1 MSLSSLKVGKNVYQ
15 WHGRTYLVSSLAW
28 LRQLATKL
36 GVMEQYNVVKDQE
49 MQTMIHNQEN
59 VNIENVSPGWAN
71 SPSFS
76 PLATNS
82 PLNSPYNSPN
92 DPNGTSMGINTQK
105 FLMLFLVSPQPQT
118 LTLDFAAKVIH
129 GIHQVEKTRLT
140 RVRRLYDIANIL
152 QSLGLIR
159 KVSLTDGRGKK
170 PAYQYIGPDV
180 STIELSEDEKRGMP
194 ATRQKNSLLAVG
206 RSLSLTEAPP
216 SPGTTSASKRARSL
230 SEERQAEGPSKLT
243 RARSESRVDTAG
255 FSKGSQ
261 NRADLPGWTQGGH
274 IRMDTTGGRP
284 TSQVETDGSS
294 PTSLLDL
301 GEVCG
306 VERQRLE
313 EPGQVSIL
321 MKPPTPGRPPSR
333 KKHLLQRYYSDSA
346 LLSTSV
352 PVPKP
357 DTPHTFTSPKPVPL
371 TPVSFNNLNSPHP
384 SPLGGGQQASPGGP
398 ARALSLHTVP
408 QSPRTN
414 YSPLHPSPLTKPTV
428 QPPVSPRVR
437 TPMRSPITPRDLR
450 NSSILP
456 PNSPT
461 GRSKMITC
469 SPMGPVGRSLLSSPA
484 SPRAPMD
491 LTVRHQRP
499 QGRSPLASRA
509 LNLPPSPQQQ
519 VPSTPPSS
527 TIRVTTAPQEK
538 SPLLR
543 AYLANS
549 KTKSFFT
556 PINSPSNLTLEEGV
570 SVLPPDI
577 NDTMSN
583 GSTTLSL
590 LSNSPSPPT
599 NSTSPDGST
608 TSSSASSST
617 SELDG
622 ILGGKLPTPRAPP
635 RPLPRSV
642 ETPLDFSGLLL
653 PLQASDQRGPSLREL
668 QTPRSFSAPSRPPL
682 TPSRPPN

>member
-1 MSLSSLKVGKNVYQ
+1 MSKVGKNVYQ
-15 WHGRTYLVSSLAW
+15 WHGRTFLLQSLAW
-28 LRQLATKL
+28 LRQLAIKL
-36 GVMEQYNVVKDQE
+36 GMDEQYRVAREQE
-49 MQTMIHNQEN
+49 IQMMIHNQEN
-59 VNIENVSPGWAN
+59 VNIENVSPVTPGT
-71 SPSFS
+71 PLTPTFS
-76 PLATNS
+76 PLASPS
-82 PLNSPYNSPN
+82 PLSSPLMSPYNSPN

-105 FLMLFLVSPQPQT
+105 FLMLFLVTPAPQT

-140 RVRRLYDIANIL
+140 RIRRLYDIANIL

-159 KVSLTDGRGKK
+159 KVSLTDGQGKK

-230 SEERQAEGPSKLT
+230 SEERQA
-243 RARSESRVDTAG
+243 
-255 FSKGSQ
+255 
-261 NRADLPGWTQGGH
+261 DLPGRMQGGH
-274 IRMDTTGGRP
+274 IRMDTAGGK
-284 TSQVETDGSS
+284 TDASQVETDGSS
-294 PTSLLDL
+294 PLLDH

-313 EPGQVSIL
+313 EPSQGSIL

-333 KKHLLQRYYSDSA
+333 KKHLLQRCYSDSA
-346 LLSTSV
+346 LLSTSM

-357 DTPHTFTSPKPVPL
+357 NTPHTFTSPKPVSISLVPP
-371 TPVSFNNLNSPHP
+371 TFNNHTSSPVH
-384 SPLGGGQQASPGGP
+384 GQGSPGGP
-398 ARALSLHTVP
+398 ARALSLHAAVPQRTNAVP

-491 LTVRHQRP
+491 LTVRQQRP

-519 VPSTPPSS
+519 VPSTPPS
-527 TIRVTTAPQEK
+527 TIRVTTAAQEK

-556 PINSPSNLTLEEGV
+556 PINSPSNLSLEEGV

-583 GSTTLSL
+583 GSTTMSL

-617 SELDG
+617 SELES
-622 ILGGKLPTPRAPP
+622 ILGGKLPTPRAPQ
-635 RPLPRSV
+635 RPLPRTV
-642 ETPLDFSGLLL
+642 ETPLDFSGLL
-653 PLQASDQRGPSLREL
+653 PLQDQRGPSLREL
-668 QTPRSFSAPSRPPL
+668 QTPRSFS
-682 TPSRPPN
+682 TPRPPNN